1 MPFISSQIPIILS
14 TYIPHSLRDSSH
26 SYWSYL
32 DTISFYTGHRKIHGS
47 HQLPEGYQFAFV
59 PRNTAVLKLEN
70 SITPEISSSYNW
82 IGAVVALVQSSYA
95 SFTLYRTRGDQ
106 IRRFGYASFG
116 LTVAPYAVMSVLN
129 LFGNLVT
136 PDYPKLY
143 LVESEVMGEA
153 KQREGA
159 KFDYVVGRIVA
170 AEESHTNYEDYR
182 SIYFSGSFEVTK
194 DDPEKILLHP
204 TASLAPS
211 VLSSF
216 GAEQSEALEVTAVPR
231 DDIKYQT
238 IFVPAC
244 PRFQQTD
251 GIKVAKFAGDG
262 CLEVVAVI
270 VVNAITIGIIAV
282 LSGFHKGEST
292 LAQRVWTMVWLVFG
306 ICGAGVCIFLG
317 LEDDSIPMPLP
328 FTSTFLRR
336 LHQLTAPLISYGAP
350 AVGGFVV
357 VGQMLYEYGSCIRF
371 D

>member
-1 MPFISSQIPIILS
+1 M
-14 TYIPHSLRDSSH
+14 
-26 SYWSYL
+26 
-32 DTISFYTGHRKIHGS
+32 DTFSFYTRHRKIHGS

-59 PRNTAVLKLEN
+59 PRNTAVLKPEN

-82 IGAVVALVQSSYA
+82 IGAVVALVQSLYA

-129 LFGNLVT
+129 IIGNLVT
-136 PDYPKLY
+136 SDYPKLY
-143 LVESEVMGEA
+143 LVESEVMDEA

-170 AEESHTNYEDYR
+170 AEGSHTNDEDDR

-204 TASLAPS
+204 TASSAPL

-231 DDIKYQT
+231 NDIKYQT
-238 IFVPAC
+238 VFVPAC

-251 GIKVAKFAGDG
+251 GIKVAKFVGDG
-262 CLEVVAVI
+262 YLEMVAVFM
-270 VVNAITIGIIAV
+270 VNAITIGIIGG

-306 ICGAGVCIFLG
+306 IYAAGLCTFFSLG
-317 LEDDSIPMPLP
+317 VRLFPL
-328 FTSTFLRR
+328 TTNSTFLRR
-336 LHQLTAPLISYGAP
+336 LNQSIAPLITYGAP